1 MLDRDT
7 KGHLALGSALVD
19 CLAVAGM
26 TLPQAQ
32 AFFLVAMDEGRSVSE
47 YAERAAASNSNMT
60 RRLLLTPGL
69 GLVEFIEPNVFLSS
83 KGSALADR
91 IARAMRSAPAN

>member
-47 YAERAAASNSNMT
+47 YAERAGASNSKYNSAFTADT
-60 RRLLLTPGL
+60 RLRSG
-69 GLVEFIEPNVFLSS
+69 
-83 KGSALADR
+83 R
-91 IARAMRSAPAN
+91 I

>member
-47 YAERAAASNSNMT
+47 YAERAGAYSNMT

-69 GLVEFIEPNVFLSS
+69 GLVEFREPNVFLSP
-83 KGSALADR
+83 KGIVLADR

>member
-1 MLDRDT
+1 MLDRET

-32 AFFLVAMDEGRSVSE
+32 ALFLVAMDEGRSVSE
-47 YAERAAASNSNMT
+47 YAERAPPEVHS
-60 RRLLLTPGL
+60 RL
-69 GLVEFIEPNVFLSS
+69 ILSS
-83 KGSALADR
+83 GISVVGNRRNNLHL
-91 IARAMRSAPAN
+91 N